1 MRDIELTTIDGERTT
16 LGAYAGKVLLVVN
29 VASRCGHTPQY
40 EGLERLQRTYGDRG
54 FAVLGFP
61 SNQFLQELGS
71 DDAVKEFCSATY
83 DVTFP
88 MFSRTRLNGA
98 HAHPLFQELT
108 KTEDADGK
116 AGRVRW
122 NFEKFLIT
130 PGGEVHRFRT
140 DVEPGDPA
148 IVDLIE
154 AHLPAA

>member
-108 KTEDADGK
+108 KAEDADGK

-130 PGGEVHRFRT
+130 PGGQVYRFRT
-140 DVEPGDPA
+140 DVEPGDPS